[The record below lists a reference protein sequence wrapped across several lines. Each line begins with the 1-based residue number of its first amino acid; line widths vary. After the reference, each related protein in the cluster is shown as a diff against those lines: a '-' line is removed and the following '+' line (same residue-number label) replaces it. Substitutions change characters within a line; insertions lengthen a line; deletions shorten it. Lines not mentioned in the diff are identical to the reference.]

1 MRAPPSDTTSVL
13 RRILLDQAG
22 LPWEEAW
29 ARRAIL
35 NVGHSGRF
43 SSGRTTA
50 EYAGE
55 SRRVE
60 PCPGP

>member
-1 MRAPPSDTTSVL
+1 MHPPPSEPTSVL

-35 NVGHSGRF
+35 NVGHCGRF

-50 EYAGE
+50 EYAAE
-55 SRRVE
+55 SWRVE

>member
-1 MRAPPSDTTSVL
+1 MHAPPSETTSVL
-13 RRILLDQAG
+13 RRILLGQTG

-43 SSGRTTA
+43 SSDRTIA
-50 EYAGE
+50 EYAAE
-55 SRRVE
+55 SWRVE
-60 PCPGP
+60 PCPAL